1 MEHGENNMKISE
13 EGKALIKKFEGCE
26 LESYHCSADVITIGY
41 GHTKG
46 VSEGDTCTQEEADQM
61 LADDLEEFEGYV
73 EDLIDVPLEQNQF
86 DALVAWTYN
95 LGPTNLKTS
104 TLRKVLNKGAYDD
117 VAEQIKRWNKA
128 NGKVLKGL
136 VRRRNAEAEL
146 FDGNDW
152 HVYS

>member
-1 MEHGENNMKISE
+1 MKISQ
-13 EGKALIKKFEGCE
+13 EGIDLIKHFEGCE
-26 LESYHCSADVITIGY
+26 LESYRCSANVLTIGY
-41 GHTKG
+41 GTTKN
-46 VSEGDTCTQEEADQM
+46 VVEGMKISQHQAEEL
-61 LADDLEEFEGYV
+61 LAKDLEEFEEYV

-146 FDGNDW
+146 FNGNDW
-152 HVYS
+152 HVYT

>member
-1 MEHGENNMKISE
+1 MKISQ
-13 EGKALIKKFEGCE
+13 EGIDLIKHFEGCE
-26 LESYHCSADVITIGY
+26 LESYRCSANVLTIGY
-41 GHTKG
+41 GTTKN
-46 VSEGDTCTQEEADQM
+46 VVEGIKISQHQAEELLM
-61 LADDLEEFEGYV
+61 KDLEEFEEYV

-86 DALVAWTYN
+86 DALVAWTYK

-117 VAEQIKRWNKA
+117 VADQIKRWNNA

-152 HVYS
+152 HVYT

>member
-1 MEHGENNMKISE
+1 MKISQ
-13 EGKALIKKFEGCE
+13 EGIDLIKHFEGCE
-26 LESYHCSADVITIGY
+26 LESYRCSANVLTIGY
-41 GHTKG
+41 GTTKN
-46 VSEGDTCTQEEADQM
+46 VVEGMKISQHQAEEL
-61 LADDLEEFEGYV
+61 LAKDLEEFEGYV

-152 HVYS
+152 HVYT

>member
-1 MEHGENNMKISE
+1 MKISQ
-13 EGKALIKKFEGCE
+13 EGIDLIKHFEGCE
-26 LESYHCSADVITIGY
+26 LESYRCSANVLTIGY
-41 GHTKG
+41 GTTKK
-46 VSEGDTCTQEEADQM
+46 VVEGMKISQHQAEELLM
-61 LADDLEEFEGYV
+61 KDLEEFEEYV

-146 FDGNDW
+146 FNGNDW
-152 HVYS
+152 HVYT

>member
-1 MEHGENNMKISE
+1 MKISQV
-13 EGKALIKKFEGCE
+13 GIDLIKNFEGCE
-26 LESYHCSADVITIGY
+26 LESYLCSAGVLTIGY
-41 GHTKG
+41 GTTKNVVDG
-46 VSEGDTCTQEEADQM
+46 MKITQHQAEEL
-61 LADDLEEFEGYV
+61 LAKDLEEFEGYV

-117 VAEQIKRWNKA
+117 VAEQINRWNKA

-152 HVYS
+152 HVYT

>member
-1 MEHGENNMKISE
+1 MKISQ
-13 EGKALIKKFEGCE
+13 EGIDLIKHFEGCE
-26 LESYHCSADVITIGY
+26 LESYRCSANVLTIGY
-41 GHTKG
+41 GTTKN
-46 VSEGDTCTQEEADQM
+46 VVEGMKISQHQAEELLM
-61 LADDLEEFEGYV
+61 KDLEEFEEYV

-128 NGKVLKGL
+128 NGKVL
-136 VRRRNAEAEL
+136 
-146 FDGNDW
+146 
-152 HVYS
+152 HIQ

>member
-1 MEHGENNMKISE
+1 MKISQ
-13 EGKALIKKFEGCE
+13 EGIDLIKHFEGCE
-26 LESYHCSADVITIGY
+26 LESYRCSANVLTIGY
-41 GHTKG
+41 GTTKN
-46 VSEGDTCTQEEADQM
+46 VVEGMKISQHQAEELLM
-61 LADDLEEFEGYV
+61 KDLEEFEEYV

-117 VAEQIKRWNKA
+117 VAKQIKRWNKA

-146 FDGNDW
+146 FNGNDW
-152 HVYS
+152 HVYT

>member
-1 MEHGENNMKISE
+1 MKISQ
-13 EGKALIKKFEGCE
+13 EGIDLIKHFEGCE
-26 LESYHCSADVITIGY
+26 LESYRCSANVLTIGY
-41 GHTKG
+41 GTTKN
-46 VSEGDTCTQEEADQM
+46 VVEGMKISQHQAEELLM
-61 LADDLEEFEGYV
+61 KDLEEFEEYV

-104 TLRKVLNKGAYDD
+104 TLRKVLNIGAYDD

-152 HVYS
+152 HVYT

>member
-1 MEHGENNMKISE
+1 MKISQ
-13 EGKALIKKFEGCE
+13 EGIDLIKHVEGCE
-26 LESYHCSADVITIGY
+26 LESYRCSANVLTIGY
-41 GHTKG
+41 GTTKN
-46 VSEGDTCTQEEADQM
+46 VVEGMKISQHQAEELLM
-61 LADDLEEFEGYV
+61 KDLEEFEEYV

-152 HVYS
+152 HVYT

>member
-1 MEHGENNMKISE
+1 MKISQ
-13 EGKALIKKFEGCE
+13 EGIDLIKHFEGSE
-26 LESYHCSADVITIGY
+26 LESYRCSANVLTIGY
-41 GHTKG
+41 GTTKN
-46 VSEGDTCTQEEADQM
+46 VVEGMKISQHQAEELLM
-61 LADDLEEFEGYV
+61 KDLEEFEEYV

-146 FDGNDW
+146 FNGNDW
-152 HVYS
+152 HVYT

>member
-1 MEHGENNMKISE
+1 MKISQ
-13 EGKALIKKFEGCE
+13 EGIDLIKHFEGCE
-26 LESYHCSADVITIGY
+26 LESYRCSANVLTIGY
-41 GHTKG
+41 GTTKN
-46 VSEGDTCTQEEADQM
+46 VVEGMKISQHQAEELLM
-61 LADDLEEFEGYV
+61 KDLEEFEEYV
-73 EDLIDVPLEQNQF
+73 EDLIDVPLEQIQF
-86 DALVAWTYN
+86 EALVAWTYN

-152 HVYS
+152 HVYT

>member
-1 MEHGENNMKISE
+1 MKISQ
-13 EGKALIKKFEGCE
+13 EGIDLIKHFEGCE
-26 LESYHCSADVITIGY
+26 LESYLCSAGVLTIGY
-41 GHTKG
+41 GTTKN
-46 VSEGDTCTQEEADQM
+46 VVEGMKISQHQAEEL
-61 LADDLEEFEGYV
+61 LAKDLEEFEEYV

-128 NGKVLKGL
+128 NGKVLNGL

>member
-1 MEHGENNMKISE
+1 MKISQ
-13 EGKALIKKFEGCE
+13 EGIDLIKHFEGCE
-26 LESYHCSADVITIGY
+26 LESYRCSANVLTIGY
-41 GHTKG
+41 GTTKN
-46 VSEGDTCTQEEADQM
+46 VVEGMKISQHQAEELLM
-61 LADDLEEFEGYV
+61 KDLEEFEEYV

-104 TLRKVLNKGAYDD
+104 TLRKVLNKCAYDD
-117 VAEQIKRWNKA
+117 VAEQIKSWNKA

-152 HVYS
+152 HVYT

>member
-1 MEHGENNMKISE
+1 MKTSQ
-13 EGKALIKKFEGCE
+13 EGIDLIKHFEGCE
-26 LESYHCSADVITIGY
+26 LESYRCSANVLTIGY
-41 GHTKG
+41 GTTKN
-46 VSEGDTCTQEEADQM
+46 VVEGMKISQHQAEELLM
-61 LADDLEEFEGYV
+61 KDLEEFEEYV

-152 HVYS
+152 HVYT

>member
-1 MEHGENNMKISE
+1 MKISQ
-13 EGKALIKKFEGCE
+13 EGIDLIKHFEGCE
-26 LESYHCSADVITIGY
+26 LESYRCSANVLTIGY
-41 GHTKG
+41 GTTKN
-46 VSEGDTCTQEEADQM
+46 VVEGMKISQHQAEELLM
-61 LADDLEEFEGYV
+61 KDLEEFEEYV

-95 LGPTNLKTS
+95 LGLTNLKTS

-146 FDGNDW
+146 FNGNDW
-152 HVYS
+152 HVYT

>member
-1 MEHGENNMKISE
+1 MKISQ
-13 EGKALIKKFEGCE
+13 EGIDLIKHFEGCE
-26 LESYHCSADVITIGY
+26 LESYRCSANVLTIGY
-41 GHTKG
+41 GTTKN
-46 VSEGDTCTQEEADQM
+46 VVEGMKISQHQAEELLM
-61 LADDLEEFEGYV
+61 KDLEEFEEYV

-95 LGPTNLKTS
+95 LGPTNLKNS
-104 TLRKVLNKGAYDD
+104 SLRKVLNKGAYDD

-152 HVYS
+152 HVYT

>member
-1 MEHGENNMKISE
+1 MKISQ
-13 EGKALIKKFEGCE
+13 EGIDLIKHFEGCE
-26 LESYHCSADVITIGY
+26 LESYRCSANVLTIGY
-41 GHTKG
+41 GTTKN
-46 VSEGDTCTQEEADQM
+46 VVEGMKISQHQAEELLM
-61 LADDLEEFEGYV
+61 KDLEEFEEYV

-104 TLRKVLNKGAYDD
+104 TLRMVLNKGAYDD

-152 HVYS
+152 HVYT

>member
-1 MEHGENNMKISE
+1 MKISQ
-13 EGKALIKKFEGCE
+13 EGIDLIKHFEGCE
-26 LESYHCSADVITIGY
+26 LESYRCSANVLTIGY
-41 GHTKG
+41 GTTKNVVDG
-46 VSEGDTCTQEEADQM
+46 MKITQNQAEEL
-61 LADDLEEFEGYV
+61 LAKDLEEFEEYV

-152 HVYS
+152 HVYT

>member
-1 MEHGENNMKISE
+1 MKISQ
-13 EGKALIKKFEGCE
+13 EGIDLIKHFEGCE
-26 LESYHCSADVITIGY
+26 LESYRCSANVLTIGY
-41 GHTKG
+41 GTTKN
-46 VSEGDTCTQEEADQM
+46 VVEGMKISQHQAEELLM
-61 LADDLEEFEGYV
+61 KDLEEFEEYV

-146 FDGNDW
+146 FNGNAW
-152 HVYS
+152 HVYT

>member
-1 MEHGENNMKISE
+1 MKISQ
-13 EGKALIKKFEGCE
+13 EGIDLIKHFEGCA
-26 LESYHCSADVITIGY
+26 LESYLCSAGVLTIGY
-41 GHTKG
+41 GTTKN
-46 VSEGDTCTQEEADQM
+46 VVEGMKITQNQAEEL
-61 LADDLEEFEGYV
+61 LAKDLEEFEEYV

-146 FDGNDW
+146 FNGNDW

>member
-1 MEHGENNMKISE
+1 MKISQ
-13 EGKALIKKFEGCE
+13 EGIDLIKHFEGCE
-26 LESYHCSADVITIGY
+26 LESYRCSANVLTIGY
-41 GHTKG
+41 GTTKNVVAG
-46 VSEGDTCTQEEADQM
+46 MKISRHQAEE
-61 LADDLEEFEGYV
+61 LLIKDLEEFEEYV

-104 TLRKVLNKGAYDD
+104 TLRNVLNKGAYDD
-117 VAEQIKRWNKA
+117 VAEQINRWNKA

-146 FDGNDW
+146 FNGNDW
-152 HVYS
+152 HVYT